1 MTIQQERELDWMT
14 GQRDAMK
21 KLYDMEVEQH
31 ACTISV
37 LEQTRVERDAGRTP
51 IMTATLYVLHPDG
64 SHTEATDNEVIREA
78 ANRIFRQ
85 SEAP

>member
-1 MTIQQERELDWMT
+1 MTAQQERELDWMT

-37 LEQTRVERDAGRTP
+37 LEQTRAELARCKA
-51 IMTATLYVLHPDG
+51 
-64 SHTEATDNEVIREA
+64 NETQ
-78 ANRIFRQ
+78 NKHK
-85 SEAP
+85 PPL